1 MGPKRRKALISCF
14 GSVSDIKV
22 ASVDA
27 IANVPGMSPE
37 LAQRVHE
44 ALQDG

>member
-1 MGPKRRKALISCF
+1 MTCF
-14 GSVSDIKV
+14 GSVSAMKV

-27 IANVPGMSPE
+27 IANVPGMSVE
-37 LAQRVHE
+37 LAQRLHE